1 MEQGQLR
8 LLSSRFDLQDVVR
21 RPGEIQLVGD
31 VIDHQLLDM
40 HGVVVRR
47 GPVQQ
52 TLRVELDAK
61 AAAVLARATD
71 PALRAV
77 LDLHRPVIETSGAWP
92 VCQGCD
98 SDDGPDAEPPEWPCR
113 TWTLIQQRLNP

>member
-1 MEQGQLR
+1 VPSGPFFGTC
-8 LLSSRFDLQDVVR
+8 SSF
-21 RPGEIQLVGD
+21 RPATAKLEE
-31 VIDHQLLDM
+31 
-40 HGVVVRR
+40 
-47 GPVQQ
+47 

-113 TWTLIQQRLNP
+113 TWTLIRKRLNL